1 MATVFGALAQLVERL
16 LCKQDVVGS
25 TPSGSTITHPTRS
38 ESRSCFPV
46 QSDAGSGKAAA
57 FTSFREI
64 ISVVGRTRVGVR
76 WFCKEPTAALSKSS
90 TLTKSFPSGK
100 GGNSCMLIWKE
111 ACGPV
116 EGPEDAA
123 AMRVF
128 LLPGQIKRDKGVWWM
143 PWQQEAMKDAIPC
156 DKLWGAGNRL

>member
-1 MATVFGALAQLVERL
+1 MSSVRLRQAPPFADLIGQRLALSRP
-16 LCKQDVVGS
+16 VG
-25 TPSGSTITHPTRS
+25 RS
-38 ESRSCFPV
+38 DLRI
-46 QSDAGSGKAAA
+46 A

-76 WFCKEPTAALSKSS
+76 IARSSDCGKTAALSKSS
-90 TLTKSFPSGK
+90 TLTKSVTCRAATSGIAPARREANHDGNRYMLLTGEDMRDLPRVP
-100 GGNSCMLIWKE
+100 GGTQR
-111 ACGPV
+111 CG
-116 EGPEDAA
+116 
-123 AMRVF
+123 VF